1 MTTMK
6 SMNPDAPNFV
16 DASGAAARYA
26 NFVNEPKYQVANA
39 YFDKLDK
46 EKLANELKAEEFR
59 RYNQEF
65 GLKQAAANREQ
76 SKYDR
81 ELNTNKALIDF
92 QNQIGRA
99 SAGGAMSDH
108 QNIQLGDEFDRL
120 SKTVGE
126 DEAARII
133 NEKAQKFGAQDAKRA
148 ESDPYYRAELI
159 KGVAL
164 PSGNLDPKSLIDLRN
179 SQVTRNEAL
188 GQRKDDL
195 ETRAKEREEDLW
207 FKKQELAMRQAEKNE
222 RAQEKA
228 DAKKALNEMY
238 ARSIT
243 PDSNISPDGG
253 RYKITE
259 ENTKNK
265 ILPSGV
271 SIPEGE
277 GSKELSEMNE
287 ITNKINSLSSK
298 NRDKDGKE
306 INYENRDEAL
316 KAFIKENPEAANSNA
331 AIKGIDR
338 SLKGASNLASATIKN
353 MFLPSEGLGKAFDKS
368 KQIFM
373 SDVEREE
380 YNKKLDEAKAK
391 EAQESLKSND
401 KDDKAKSGNISFED
415 YWSLKKQQQTLDN
428 AELGKL
434 QEELGKKSLT
444 YSDNLA
450 NKYGVDEV
458 KTIKTL
464 MTPEEARN
472 DAATKT
478 ADALN
483 KKGVAPDYVL
493 KYAYEAGEKAHNLQ
507 ASLISNA
514 VKEGKESAKNKNENR
529 KETTKTINDEIKTLE
544 KYKLKIGES
553 KEKKIWYD
561 TEFLEISE
569 VQRRIGEYISMLERQ
584 RDNLK

>member
-1 MTTMK
+1 MAGYFNTVK
-6 SMNPDAPNFV
+6 LAEG
-16 DASGAAARYA
+16 SGRPIDLGIKENLIAGRMISDSLNSFAEDEKQAFKESEARRRIKLQEEREQY
-26 NFVNEPKYQVANA
+26 K
-39 YFDKLDK
+39 FDK
-46 EKLANELKAEEFR
+46 EV
-59 RYNQEF
+59 
-65 GLKQAAANREQ
+65 
-76 SKYDR
+76 
-81 ELNTNKALIDF
+81 NTDKALIDF

-99 SAGGAMSDH
+99 SAGGAMSD
-108 QNIQLGDEFDRL
+108 QQGAQLGDEFDRL
-120 SKTVGE
+120 VKTVGE
-126 DEAARII
+126 EEAARII
-133 NEKAQKFGAQDAKRA
+133 NDKAQKFGAQDAKRA
-148 ESDPYYRAELI
+148 ENDPYYRAELI

-164 PSGNLDPKSLIDLRN
+164 PSGNIDPKSLIDLRN
-179 SQVTRNEAL
+179 SQIIRNETL

-207 FKKQELAMRQAEKNE
+207 FKKQELAMRQAERNE
-222 RAQEKA
+222 RSREKE
-228 DAKKALNEMY
+228 DARKALNEMY

-277 GSKELSEMNE
+277 GSKELSEIEE
-287 ITNKINSLSSK
+287 ISNRIISLYNK

-316 KAFIKENPEAANSNA
+316 KAFIKENPEAANSSA
-331 AIKGIDR
+331 AGKVVDR
-338 SLKGASNLASATIKN
+338 AFEGAVKNVSDGMINGMSLPGKILAV
-353 MFLPSEGLGKAFDKS
+353 GLDKAKPL
-368 KQIFM
+368 FM
-373 SDVEREE
+373 TDIEKEE

-391 EAQESLKSND
+391 ELQESLKSNSPGN
-401 KDDKAKSGNISFED
+401 KANDVNISFD
-415 YWSLKKQQQTLDN
+415 NYLDLKKKQQDLDN
-428 AELGKL
+428 EELKKL
-434 QEELGKKSLT
+434 QEELEKKSLT
-444 YSDNLA
+444 YYNNAA

-569 VQRRIGEYISMLERQ
+569 VQRRIGEDISRLERQ